1 MARVDSYHHAP
12 KTPKPQLVR
21 QNRFNI
27 CFIIKINI
35 IDYKNGYKTLD
46 EAKTFTDNTRASGP
60 DDNN

>member
-1 MARVDSYHHAP
+1 MAP

-35 IDYKNGYKTLD
+35 INYKNGYKTLD